1 VRQAFGPLPEDKNI
15 FFGTDLDDTVAG
27 PDGTTAP
34 GMRGIWAGRSGHPT
48 FVAMEAAA
56 RKRLDEKAG
65 GMQVRND
72 AKWDYLAFAANDK
85 DTIVRPYEELGR
97 SGSSGKRLQ
106 IEDLLASGTEG
117 NLPFVV
123 GPQVIYTPILMEE
136 ITRRRNFGWFLR
148 LSEDQI
154 LESDLAVSHLFKE
167 ALGKNLNHHPF
178 SRPKARSNR
187 LNSIDSFFNST
198 QYSFLSS

>member
-1 VRQAFGPLPEDKNI
+1 
-15 FFGTDLDDTVAG
+15 
-27 PDGTTAP
+27 
-34 GMRGIWAGRSGHPT
+34 
-48 FVAMEAAA
+48 MEAAA

-72 AKWDYLAFAANDK
+72 AKWDYLAFAAKDK
-85 DTIVRPYEELGR
+85 DTIVRSQEELGR

-167 ALGKNLNHHPF
+167 ALGKN
-178 SRPKARSNR
+178 
-187 LNSIDSFFNST
+187 
-198 QYSFLSS
+198 